1 MIVAAPHVDVPPP
14 AELDE
19 LTLKRAQRGDD
30 EACRALVLRY
40 QARVFAL
47 VGRMLGPGRRSVVED
62 VAQET
67 FLQVF
72 RSLERF
78 SPLGVARLS
87 TWILTIASRR
97 AIDELRR
104 ADPESESLELRDEV
118 LPSGSRADEHS
129 RRRAM
134 AAAIREAVQGLAPP
148 YRAAFL
154 LREYHGFK
162 YTEIARSLDIDIGTV
177 KSRLARARS
186 ALRAKLAE
194 VRDA

>member
-1 MIVAAPHVDVPPP
+1 MIVAVPNAQVPLP

-30 EACRALVLRY
+30 EACRALVHRY
-40 QARVFAL
+40 QAPVFAL
-47 VGRMLGPGRRSVVED
+47 VGRMLGSRRQSVVED

-72 RSLERF
+72 RSLEKF
-78 SPLGVARLS
+78 SPLGAARLS

-104 ADPESESLELRDEV
+104 AEPPSEPLRDEA
-118 LPSGSRADEHS
+118 LPAGARADETA
-129 RRRAM
+129 RRKAM
-134 AAAIREAVQGLAPP
+134 AAAIRGAVNDLAPP

-154 LREYHGFK
+154 PTRVSTALS
-162 YTEIARSLDIDIGTV
+162 TPRS
-177 KSRLARARS
+177 RALWTS
-186 ALRAKLAE
+186 ISE
-194 VRDA
+194 P